1 MEDSDDKN
9 NARLVRLERILEE
22 LSETVKRI
30 DESNDTVK
38 IQINSIQNNIN
49 KVEDTKNELQKPI
62 DKIKNNIFL
71 LENL

>member
-22 LSETVKRI
+22 LAETVKRI

-49 KVEDTKNELQKPI
+49 KIEDTKNDLHKPI